1 MYTIILKK
9 GKIELEFSTDDK
21 ETVRKHLW
29 LIINQ
34 ASNINQNSAGKNI
47 EPAAIEP
54 ELDASIPVIE
64 EESIP
69 AETNQTDD
77 VSVQNN
83 EQNLVENNEETPVS
97 VEVKPVVFE
106 HIQENEKQAVISKM
120 DDIIPQSIDIAP
132 VKPVTI
138 NSLQN
143 PEPEISQEPDFDKIL
158 NKEIENSGNETPI
171 LKDQRF
177 IEYVEGKSAL
187 DKIDFLVITAQY
199 LAQYENMNTFN
210 LKHINAKLM
219 QNFTLIVDH
228 SVLQSAIAREF
239 ITRIR
244 DGGDDTA
251 SEYMLTEKGLRSY

>member
-1 MYTIILKK
+1 MYTIILRK
-9 GKIELEFSTDDK
+9 GKIELEFTTDDK

-34 ASNINQNSAGKNI
+34 ASNAASQINTTPLPPIQEAV
-47 EPAAIEP
+47 EPPATEP
-54 ELDASIPVIE
+54 ENIPD
-64 EESIP
+64 SNIP
-69 AETNQTDD
+69 LPVQEIQQETQP
-77 VSVQNN
+77 
-83 EQNLVENNEETPVS
+83 VEAIQ
-97 VEVKPVVFE
+97 EVKPAVFE
-106 HIQENEKQAVISKM
+106 HIQESEKNAVITNAEE
-120 DDIIPQSIDIAP
+120 IIPQSIDIAP
-132 VKPVTI
+132 VKPLTI

-143 PEPEISQEPDFDKIL
+143 PEPKIPQEPDFDKIL
-158 NKEIENSGNETPI
+158 NNEIEHTGNETPI

-228 SVLQSAIAREF
+228 SVLQSAISREF
-239 ITRIR
+239 ITRVHE
-244 DGGDDTA
+244 GADDT
-251 SEYMLTEKGLRSY
+251 STEYMLTEKGLRSY